1 MEVDIAGRIVTVASL
16 ARVSTDVV
24 TIIGQSD
31 VDLQIKLTESNFG
44 GDGTR
49 SSAGHGSSQ
58 ISARD
63 FDMSG
68 MSTRDQAVAAR
79 NASRQLQV
87 RPARAPGGPTI
98 IISPP

>member
-1 MEVDIAGRIVTVASL
+1 MYRDRGESRAGIDCRL
-16 ARVSTDVV
+16 LR
-24 TIIGQSD
+24 IIGQSD

-87 RPARAPGGPTI
+87 RPARAPGGPTTI
-98 IISPP
+98 ITPP

>member
-1 MEVDIAGRIVTVASL
+1 MLLR
-16 ARVSTDVV
+16 
-24 TIIGQSD
+24 IIGQSD
-31 VDLQIKLTESNFG
+31 VELAVADKAGRNFG

-87 RPARAPGGPTI
+87 RPARAPGGPTSI
-98 IISPP
+98 ITPP

>member
-1 MEVDIAGRIVTVASL
+1 LLRDNRPIRRGFADKADGI
-16 ARVSTDVV
+16 
-24 TIIGQSD
+24 
-31 VDLQIKLTESNFG
+31 NFG

-87 RPARAPGGPTI
+87 RPARAPGGPTTI
-98 IISPP
+98 ITPP

>member
-1 MEVDIAGRIVTVASL
+1 LLLR
-16 ARVSTDVV
+16 
-24 TIIGQSD
+24 IIGQSD

-49 SSAGHGSSQ
+49 SSAGHESSRR
-58 ISARD
+58 ARD

-87 RPARAPGGPTI
+87 RPARAPGGPTTI
-98 IISPP
+98 ITPP